1 MMIQCVCIVK
11 HHVYTFPI
19 VLYNMMQLSLLLLQG
34 LQAARVSCSFHE
46 IPNEDHF
53 SVVERLIESEYS
65 LTKLILGV
73 INSVA

>member
-1 MMIQCVCIVK
+1 M
-11 HHVYTFPI
+11 YTHSQLCYI
-19 VLYNMMQLSLLLLQG
+19 IIMMQLSLLLLQG
-34 LQAARVSCSFHE
+34 LQAAGVSCSFHE